1 MSFRKPLAGLS
12 LFMAAAIF
20 ASWMV
25 YSTLRQDVE
34 GATATFTAMFTDT
47 MGLQPGNDVRIAG
60 VRVGRVDAIDLQ
72 DFHAKVTF
80 RVQRDQPLF
89 TDTTASVT
97 YQNIIGQRYL
107 SLASGTAPGRHLLSG
122 GSQIPLERTT
132 PSFDVSG
139 LLNGYEPLFTLLD
152 PKQVDNLTNGIVQAL
167 QGDSGAL
174 LTLITET
181 SRLAESLA
189 GPDQVL
195 GDLIARITDVTTNLA
210 NQDAAL
216 QAVLRQTRDIIATFA
231 DRRAALL
238 ESARSITRAVGRVA
252 EITDQIYPDL
262 RAFID
267 REPGIMTHLSSDG
280 RDRLAYMGSNLPAL
294 LKGLARVTQEGSYI
308 NAYACNVNVTLFAF
322 LGRLI
327 PSVVEHATPGG
338 KIQQT
343 AICR

>member
-1 MSFRKPLAGLS
+1 MSFGKPLIGLS

-25 YSTLRQDVE
+25 YSTLRQDVQ
-34 GATATFTAMFTDT
+34 GATATFSAVFTDV

-80 RVQRDQPLF
+80 RVQRDQMLF
-89 TDTTASVT
+89 TDTTAAVT

-107 SLASGTAPGRHLLSG
+107 SLAAGTTPGHRVLDG
-122 GSQIPLERTT
+122 GGQIPLGHTT
-132 PSFDVSG
+132 ASFDVSG

-152 PKQVDNLTNGIVQAL
+152 PQQVDNLTNGIVQAL

-181 SRLAESLA
+181 SQLAQSLA

-195 GDLIARITDVTTNLA
+195 GDLIAQITDVTTNLA

-216 QAVLRQTRDIIATFA
+216 QAVLRQTRDIMAIFA

-238 ESARSITRAVGRVA
+238 ESARSITEALGRLA
-252 EITDQIYPDL
+252 EITDNVSPDL

-267 REPGIMTHLSSDG
+267 REPGIMAHLSGEG
-280 RDRLAYMGSNLPAL
+280 RDRFAYMGSNLPAL
-294 LKGLARVTQEGSYI
+294 LKGLARVSQEGSYV